1 MEIPSILQSE
11 LNNSSPKFVLFSP
24 KKRFKIFNWAIGL
37 VVSFLLLMVSTHL
50 ILVILFEDHLLKIF
64 SINEFFKFGKLIPFE
79 AEKHLLLIP
88 FLIILFIG
96 VVGTFNSFKMLFNTK
111 THWVGTDNEL
121 YIVENNKK
129 ITKII
134 WSDFFGKILFSEVQ
148 NSVSFD
154 LNYYSQKKER
164 YFKIDKG
171 INFFKEKLTPLER
184 FERYCLTYK
193 TCSIYAATGTE
204 NSEYIIRQLITKNSI
219 D

>member
-1 MEIPSILQSE
+1 MEIPSVLKSE
-11 LNNSSPKFVLFSP
+11 LNNSSSIFVLFSP
-24 KKRFKIFNWAIGL
+24 KKRFNFFNWAIGL
-37 VVSFLLLMVSTHL
+37 VVSFLLLMVSIHL
-50 ILVILFEDHLLKIF
+50 ILAILFEDHLLKIF

-96 VVGTFNSFKMLFNTK
+96 LLGSLNSFKMLFNTK
-111 THWVGTDNEL
+111 THWVGTENEL

-134 WSDFFGKILFSEVQ
+134 WSDFFGKIQFSEVQ

-164 YFKIDKG
+164 YFEKDKE

-193 TCSIYAATGTE
+193 TCSIYAATGTV